1 MDSLGWDLTVYM
13 SNMFPDHA
21 DAAGH
26 SEDRFHNQYSHKWR
40 VSCSYF
46 SLQSGETI
54 ADSEILNTV
63 HLMK

>member
-26 SEDRFHNQYSHKWR
+26 SEDRFHNQYSHK
-40 VSCSYF
+40 
-46 SLQSGETI
+46 
-54 ADSEILNTV
+54 
-63 HLMK
+63 